1 MGVLRDEGRGGMQGG
16 RMVVGMKGE
25 VENLVHGVE
34 RREFWRRVRER
45 RSRFG
50 GCGSFCRND

>member
-1 MGVLRDEGRGGMQGG
+1 MHGE
-16 RMVVGMKGE
+16 RMVVGRRGE
-25 VENLVHGVE
+25 LSSGVE

-50 GCGSFCRND
+50 GCGSFYSIE